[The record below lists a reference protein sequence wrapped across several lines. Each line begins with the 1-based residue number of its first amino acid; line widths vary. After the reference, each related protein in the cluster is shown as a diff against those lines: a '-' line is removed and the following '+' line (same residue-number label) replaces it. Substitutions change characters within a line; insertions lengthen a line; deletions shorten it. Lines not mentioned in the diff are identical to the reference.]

1 VSTVAIIGGIGC
13 GRSSVTQ
20 QLAAHG
26 AAVVD
31 ADVIARDVVEPGSPA
46 LARLV
51 STFGE
56 GILEANGALDRTA
69 LASLAFADPA
79 STARMNEILHPAIG
93 AELVRQVRD
102 ARARA
107 SVVVVA
113 IPLYRAE
120 HRDLLGI
127 DRVVCVEC
135 PRDVALDRLV
145 SQRGLTREDAELRM
159 AAQAPRDDRLALADE
174 ILDNGGDLVELRAA
188 VDGLWDRL
196 VAP

>member
-13 GRSSVTQ
+13 GKSSVTQ

-159 AAQAPRDDRLALADE
+159 AAQAPRDERLALADE